1 MDRRYRIPNVSREM
15 DKIQREMNRLFDST
29 FSRRYRNAP
38 SFPAVN
44 VWANEDGLVVTAE
57 VPGINTEVIDIVV
70 VGETMTLSG
79 TRARDELDEL
89 NKDTKYHRQERGD
102 GDFTRTVK
110 LPFLVDADNVEASF
124 IDGVL
129 NITLPRKDED
139 KPKKITVTAG

>member
-1 MDRRYRIPNVSREM
+1 MPNVPREM
-15 DKIQREMNRLFDST
+15 DKLQREMNRLFDST
-29 FSRRYRNAP
+29 FSRKYRNAP

-44 VWANEDGLVVTAE
+44 VWVNEDGLVVTSE
-57 VPGINTEVIDIVV
+57 VPGINVDDIDIVV

-79 TRARDELDEL
+79 TRGWDEL
-89 NKDTKYHRQERGD
+89 NEDTKYHRHERGY

-110 LPFLVDADNVEASF
+110 LPFLVDADKVDASF

-139 KPKKITVTAG
+139 KPTKITVSAG

>member
-1 MDRRYRIPNVSREM
+1 MYRRYRMPNVSREM
-15 DKIQREMNRLFDST
+15 DKLQREMNRLFDST

-44 VWANEDGLVVTAE
+44 VWANKDGLVVTSE
-57 VPGINTEVIDIVV
+57 VAGINADDIDIVV

-79 TRARDELDEL
+79 TRGWDEL
-89 NKDTKYHRQERGD
+89 NEDTKYHRQERGN

-110 LPFLVDADNVEASF
+110 LPFLVDADKVEATF
-124 IDGVL
+124 INGVL

-139 KPKKITVTAG
+139 KPTKITVSAG

>member
-1 MDRRYRIPNVSREM
+1 MYRRYRMPNVSREM
-15 DKIQREMNRLFDST
+15 DKLQREMNRLFDST

-44 VWANEDGLVVTAE
+44 VWANEDGLVVTSE
-57 VPGINTEVIDIVV
+57 VAGINADDIDIVV

-79 TRARDELDEL
+79 TRGWDEL
-89 NKDTKYHRQERGD
+89 NEDTKYHRQERGN

-110 LPFLVDADNVEASF
+110 LPFLVDADKVEATF
-124 IDGVL
+124 INGVL

-139 KPKKITVTAG
+139 KPTKITVSAG

>member
-1 MDRRYRIPNVSREM
+1 MYRRYRMPNVSREM
-15 DKIQREMNRLFDST
+15 DKFQREMNRLFDST

-44 VWANEDGLVVTAE
+44 VWANEDGLVVTSE
-57 VPGINTEVIDIVV
+57 VPGINVDDIDIVV
-70 VGETMTLSG
+70 VGETLTLSG
-79 TRARDELDEL
+79 TRGWDEL
-89 NKDTKYHRQERGD
+89 NEDTKYHRQERGY

-110 LPFLVDADNVEASF
+110 LPFLVDADKVDASF

-139 KPKKITVTAG
+139 KPTRISVSAG

>member
-1 MDRRYRIPNVSREM
+1 MPNVWREM
-15 DKIQREMNRLFDST
+15 DKLQGEMNRLFDST

-44 VWANEDGLVVTAE
+44 VWANEDGLVITAE
-57 VPGINTEVIDIVV
+57 VPGINTDDIDIVV
-70 VGETMTLSG
+70 VGETMTISG
-79 TRARDELDEL
+79 TRAWDEL
-89 NKDTKYHRQERGD
+89 NENTKYHRQERGH

-110 LPFLVDADNVEASF
+110 LPFLVDSDKVDASF
-124 IDGVL
+124 VDGVL

>member
-1 MDRRYRIPNVSREM
+1 MYRRYRMPNVSREM
-15 DKIQREMNRLFDST
+15 DKFQREMNRLFDST

-44 VWANEDGLVVTAE
+44 VWANEDGLVVTSE
-57 VPGINTEVIDIVV
+57 VPGINADDIDIVI

-79 TRARDELDEL
+79 TRGGDEL
-89 NKDTKYHRQERGD
+89 NEDTQYHRQERGD

-110 LPFLVDADNVEASF
+110 LPFLVDAEKVEASF

-139 KPKKITVTAG
+139 KPKKITVTAE

>member
-1 MDRRYRIPNVSREM
+1 MYRRYRMPNVSREM
-15 DKIQREMNRLFDST
+15 DKFQQEMNRLFDST

-44 VWANEDGLVVTAE
+44 VWANEDGLVVTSE
-57 VPGINTEVIDIVV
+57 VPGINVDDIDIVV
-70 VGETMTLSG
+70 VGETLTLSG
-79 TRARDELDEL
+79 TRGWDEL
-89 NKDTKYHRQERGD
+89 NEDTKYHRQERGY

-110 LPFLVDADNVEASF
+110 LPFLVDADKVDASF

-139 KPKKITVTAG
+139 KPTRISVSAG

>member
-1 MDRRYRIPNVSREM
+1 MYRRYKMPNVSREM
-15 DKIQREMNRLFDST
+15 DKLQREMNRLFDST

-44 VWANEDGLVVTAE
+44 VWANEDGLVVTSEIA
-57 VPGINTEVIDIVV
+57 GINADDIDIVV

-79 TRARDELDEL
+79 TRGGDEL
-89 NKDTKYHRQERGD
+89 NEDTKYHRQERGN

-110 LPFLVDADNVEASF
+110 LPFLVDADKVEATF
-124 IDGVL
+124 INGVF

-139 KPKKITVTAG
+139 KPTKITVSAG

>member
-1 MDRRYRIPNVSREM
+1 MYRRYRMPNVSREM
-15 DKIQREMNRLFDST
+15 DKIQSEMNRLFDST

-44 VWANEDGLVVTAE
+44 VWANEDGLIITSE
-57 VPGINTEVIDIVV
+57 VPGINADDLDIVV

-79 TRARDELDEL
+79 SRGWDDKSE
-89 NKDTKYHRQERGD
+89 DTKFHRQERGY

-110 LPFLVDADNVEASF
+110 LPFLVDADKVEASF

-129 NITLPRKDED
+129 NISLPRKDED
-139 KPKKITVTAG
+139 KPTKITVSAG

>member
-1 MDRRYRIPNVSREM
+1 MPNVSREM
-15 DKIQREMNRLFDST
+15 DKFQQEMNRLFDST

-44 VWANEDGLVVTAE
+44 VWANEDGLVVTSE
-57 VPGINTEVIDIVV
+57 VPGINVDDIDIVV
-70 VGETMTLSG
+70 VGETLTLSG
-79 TRARDELDEL
+79 TRGWDEL
-89 NKDTKYHRQERGD
+89 NEDTKYHRQERGY

-110 LPFLVDADNVEASF
+110 LPFLVDADKVDASF

-139 KPKKITVTAG
+139 KPTRISVSAG

>member
-1 MDRRYRIPNVSREM
+1 MYRRYKMPNVSREM
-15 DKIQREMNRLFDST
+15 DKLQREMNRLFDST

-44 VWANEDGLVVTAE
+44 VWANEDGLVVTSE
-57 VPGINTEVIDIVV
+57 VAGINADDIDIVV

-79 TRARDELDEL
+79 TRGWDEL
-89 NKDTKYHRQERGD
+89 NEDTKYHRQERGN

-110 LPFLVDADNVEASF
+110 LPFLVDADKVEATF
-124 IDGVL
+124 INGVL

-139 KPKKITVTAG
+139 KPTKITVSAG

>member
-1 MDRRYRIPNVSREM
+1 MYRRYRMPNVSREM
-15 DKIQREMNRLFDST
+15 DKFQREMTRLFDST

-44 VWANEDGLVVTAE
+44 VWANEDGLVVTSE
-57 VPGINTEVIDIVV
+57 VPGINVDDIDIVV
-70 VGETMTLSG
+70 VGETLTLSG
-79 TRARDELDEL
+79 TRGWDEL
-89 NKDTKYHRQERGD
+89 NEEPKYHRQERGY

-110 LPFLVDADNVEASF
+110 LPFLVDADKVDASF

-139 KPKKITVTAG
+139 KPTRISVSAG

>member
-1 MDRRYRIPNVSREM
+1 MPNVSREM

-44 VWANEDGLVVTAE
+44 VWANEDGLVITSE
-57 VPGINTEVIDIVV
+57 VPGINADDLDIVV

-79 TRARDELDEL
+79 SRGWDDQSEDI
-89 NKDTKYHRQERGD
+89 KYHRQERGY

-110 LPFLVDADNVEASF
+110 LPFLVDADKVEASF

-129 NITLPRKDED
+129 NISLPRKDED
-139 KPKKITVTAG
+139 KPTKITVSAG